1 MEQSRTNNQQNINS
15 KILNL
20 VKIRGPILPIHA
32 SKETG
37 HTLLLTGAFLSTLV
51 SDKAL
56 KISNLKVGGSP
67 VYFLPGQE
75 AMLENFIKFLNHKER
90 EAYLIIK
97 EKKVLKDADLSP
109 DIRVAIRNIKDFA
122 RSFSLNSQPNEIF
135 WRFFSLTDE
144 ELEKEMLKFKMI
156 SEIPKPIE
164 QPKPEIKPEIKVE
177 VKPEI
182 KLGEIKIE
190 ARPEIKP
197 EIEKPE
203 VKIEEK
209 KIEARPEI
217 KPEVK
222 PEVKK
227 EEKRMEKQIEPIF
240 PFKQEKLRLEI
251 KPKLKIKRKA
261 RIKTD
266 KFLEEIKPLLASKNL
281 NLVKIEKYNSK
292 EVNLIAKQNEKE
304 IFILALN
311 KKRIEEADLLKAFR
325 KAQILKLPYLI
336 LSKGEMPKKLK
347 EIMEA
352 SKSLDRIEK
361 I

>member
-15 KILNL
+15 RIINL

-67 VYFLPGQE
+67 LYYLPGQE
-75 AMLENFIKFLNHKER
+75 TMLENFIKFLNHKER

-97 EKKVLKDADLSP
+97 EKKVLKDSDLSP

-122 RSFSLNSQPNEIF
+122 SSFSLNSIPNEIF
-135 WRFFSLTDE
+135 WRFFSFNDE
-144 ELEKEMLKFKMI
+144 ELEKEMQKFKMMP
-156 SEIPKPIE
+156 EEKPIE
-164 QPKPEIKPEIKVE
+164 KPKPEIKIEEIKIE

-182 KLGEIKIE
+182 IE
-190 ARPEIKP
+190 ELKP
-197 EIEKPE
+197 LIEPK

-209 KIEARPEI
+209 KL
-217 KPEVK
+217 EVK
-222 PEVKK
+222 PEIRIV
-227 EEKRMEKQIEPIF
+227 EKQIEPIF
-240 PFKQEKLRLEI
+240 SSKQEATIEK
-251 KPKLKIKRKA
+251 KKIKRKA

-266 KFLEEIKPLLASKNL
+266 KFLEEIKPILASKNL
-281 NLVKIEKYNSK
+281 NLVKIEKYNNK
-292 EVNLIAKQNEKE
+292 EVNLIAKHDEKE

-311 KKRIEEADLLKAFR
+311 KKRIEEADLLKAF
-325 KAQILKLPYLI
+325 KKSQILKLPYLI